1 VNRKRFGGKELIKKL
16 RAILGLKG
24 ILCFASLTIV
34 TLALVSYTATVT
46 ITPVKPFA
54 QGAAGDNWTIYVNDV
69 DEVRYLPG
77 EGTPAGSTV
86 PSTSPNGG
94 SDTYAFKVD
103 TDSGRSMAVNITL
116 ASPVNTSKFS
126 KFEITALFWNS
137 TDSSWDDAT
146 LYDAPTGGSTKS
158 YIDGLTSDYG
168 YIQQPVSTSRYY
180 LMRVTYS
187 YDLVET
193 TTVIT
198 VSFNYIPLPQA

>member
-1 VNRKRFGGKELIKKL
+1 MSKKL
-16 RAILGLKG
+16 GAMLGLKG
-24 ILCFASLTIV
+24 VLCLASLTIV

-46 ITPVKPFA
+46 ITPVNPLT
-54 QGAAGDNWTIYVNDV
+54 QGATTDDWTIYINDV

-77 EGTPAGSTV
+77 AGTPAGSTV
-86 PSTSPNGG
+86 PSSSPNGG

-103 TDSGRSMAVNITL
+103 TDAGRSMAVNITL
-116 ASPVNTSKFS
+116 ASPVNTTKFS
-126 KFEITALFWNS
+126 KFEITVLFWNA
-137 TDSSWDDAT
+137 TDSSWDNAT

-168 YIQQPVSTSRYY
+168 YVQQSVSTSRYY
-180 LMRVTYS
+180 LMKVTYS

-198 VSFNYIPLPQA
+198 VSFNYIPLPQG